1 MSGSRSWRGGAGYS
15 PLQKFRN
22 AWSGVT
28 HAVFLDLSVRY
39 KLLLSV
45 SFLTVA
51 IVFETL
57 FHFLFLLAVT
67 GTMLTAEVFNTVV
80 EALCDYVQPNRDDR
94 IRAIKDMAAAATYIA
109 IGIWYVVLGVVL
121 YELLSSNDIVAATVR
136 RITAR

>member
-1 MSGSRSWRGGAGYS
+1 MGGSRSWRSGAGYS

-28 HAVFLDLSVRY
+28 HAVFVDLSVRY
-39 KLLLSV
+39 KLVLSV
-45 SFLTVA
+45 AFLAVA
-51 IVFETL
+51 MLFESL

-67 GTMLTAEVFNTVV
+67 GTMLMAEVFNTVV
-80 EALCDYVQPNRDDR
+80 EALCDYVQPDRDDR

-121 YELLSSNDIVAATVR
+121 YELLWATDVLGTAPR
-136 RITAR
+136 R

>member
-1 MSGSRSWRGGAGYS
+1 MSGSSPWRSGATYS

-28 HAVFLDLSVRY
+28 HAVLLDLSVRY
-39 KLLLSV
+39 KLLLSA
-45 SFLTVA
+45 SLLIVA
-51 IVFETL
+51 ILFETL

-67 GTMLTAEVFNTVV
+67 GTMLMAEVFNTVV

-94 IRAIKDMAAAATYIA
+94 IGAIKDMAAAATYIA

-121 YELLSSNDIVAATVR
+121 YELISSSDLFAATMR
-136 RITAR
+136 RITSR